1 MQDRVVRD
9 GGGMGE
15 EGCGRLRS
23 RVVCRQAALSA
34 SHRAAGCDTR
44 WRLLAEGR

>member
-1 MQDRVVRD
+1 MEDRVVRD
-9 GGGMGE
+9 GGDMGE

-23 RVVCRQAALSA
+23 RVVCRQAAPSA
-34 SHRAAGCDTR
+34 SHRAPGCDTR